1 MINWGG
7 YGRIGGGSVAEWLKA
22 HDSKSC
28 GRVDRLGGSNPL
40 ASATPLAGCLKKRN
54 SYLALLDANP
64 FASATIKRGSEM
76 TDENTEKRIE
86 IFQGESGEVVFDVD
100 TEEETIWATQAQM
113 AKVFGVNTQAISR
126 HLSNIFKSGELE
138 QDSVCSILEH
148 TATDGKNYRVKHYNL
163 DAIISVG
170 YRVNSKKAT
179 KFRVWATSVLRQYL
193 TDGVA
198 VNERR
203 LAAIRERQELQ
214 KLHDVEEM
222 MGLIR
227 RLTTRNEL
235 DAGEA
240 NGVLEVISKY
250 AGSFEALKEY
260 DDGYIDLSYMG
271 ARKKKGRELTVEMCE
286 TAVEQLRASVGGSEL
301 FGKVR
306 GKSFGGSLNA
316 VFQSYDGRELYPSV
330 QEKAANL
337 LYFVIKDHPFYDG
350 NKRIGSL
357 LFILFL
363 TVNDCH
369 LTKNGETKISD
380 KALTAIALLIAES
393 KPSEKNL
400 IVSLVCKLLQ

>member
-1 MINWGG
+1 MIEDDT
-7 YGRIGGGSVAEWLKA
+7 GRQ
-22 HDSKSC
+22 
-28 GRVDRLGGSNPL
+28 
-40 ASATPLAGCLKKRN
+40 
-54 SYLALLDANP
+54 
-64 FASATIKRGSEM
+64 
-76 TDENTEKRIE
+76 IE

-100 TEEETIWATQAQM
+100 AREETIWATQEQI
-113 AKVFGVNTQAISR
+113 AKLFDTTVPNINM
-126 HLSNIFKSGELE
+126 HLKKIYADGELVE
-138 QDSVCSILEH
+138 NPNLSSDNLKDDERTIK
-148 TATDGKNYRVKHYNL
+148 KNLIVQERTMKEVPVMRKEGNRTVRRKVKMYNL

-179 KFRVWATSVLRQYL
+179 KFRVWATSVLRRYL
-193 TDGVA
+193 TEGIA

-203 LAAIRERQELQ
+203 LLAMREQRELQ
-214 KLHDVEEM
+214 KLHNVEDM
-222 MGLIR
+222 MSLIR

-235 DAGEA
+235 NAGEA

-260 DDGYIDLSYMG
+260 DDGYIDLSFMG
-271 ARKKKGRELTVEMCE
+271 TRKKKGRELTIEMCE

-316 VFQSYDGRELYPSV
+316 VFQSFDGRELYPSV

-337 LYFVIKDHPFYDG
+337 LYFIIKDHPFYDG

-363 TVNDCH
+363 TINDCH
-369 LTKNGETKISD
+369 LTGKGETKISD
-380 KALTAIALLIAES
+380 RALTAIALLIAES
-393 KPSEKNL
+393 EPSEKGL